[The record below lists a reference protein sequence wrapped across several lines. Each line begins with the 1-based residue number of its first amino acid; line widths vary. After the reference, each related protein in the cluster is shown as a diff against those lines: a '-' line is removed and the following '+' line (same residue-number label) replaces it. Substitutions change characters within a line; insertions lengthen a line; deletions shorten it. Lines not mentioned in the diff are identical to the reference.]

1 MSIRANQNGKFK
13 LSDLAKSKNL
23 PLEWLKNHCELR
35 ELGNGVIAIPYF
47 DEAGNELYVRKRNPP
62 GHNQRFL
69 QKKGVKLKPYGLH
82 RLNEA
87 VPERRLFLCEGE
99 TDTQTA
105 WFYKL
110 PALGIPGANATSSI
124 EAEHLDGIE
133 NVYLLPHND
142 DAGAKFVV
150 GIRKR
155 TSQLDYTGRLWKV
168 TIPSNHKDL
177 NELHIAL
184 GSKAFEEILAA
195 AVSSA
200 ELLSIEPPRPV
211 TKPAVDPQ
219 LNGHAETPRIRQ
231 LMIRNFAKINPQKT
245 RWLWRGYTPLG
256 TLTILDG
263 DPGLGKST
271 ICIDLIAR
279 VTRGQSMPNDGETDL
294 DGPAVALLLSAE
306 DAPENTIRP
315 RLDAAGADVK
325 LVENIEATKV
335 GEDSERPPVLPADVD
350 LLEEKIA
357 ETNAK
362 LVVIDVFTA
371 YLDGE
376 LDAHRDQDV
385 RRCLHRLK
393 ILAQRTGCAIILI
406 RHLNKLNGGAAIYRG
421 GGSIGITGAARSVLM
436 VGKNPT
442 EPNQYV
448 LAPIKCN
455 LCKPP
460 PALAYS
466 IMNAGGDVSVIGW
479 GKETSLSADDLL
491 GGHSQKGT
499 VAEECAELIRELLAD
514 GPKLAEDMEDEL
526 RANGF
531 KDNAIRD
538 GRKKAKVRA
547 YRRGFGEDGKW
558 WWELQKGEGD
568 EGPNNEAKV
577 PPGW

>member
-1 MSIRANQNGKFK
+1 MAIIANQNGKFNLAHLAEEKK
-13 LSDLAKSKNL
+13 LSA
-23 PLEWLKNHCELR
+23 EWLKDRCELHD
-35 ELGNGVIAIPYF
+35 LDNGVIGIPYF
-47 DEAGNELYVRKRNPP
+47 DDAGNELFVRKRNPP
-62 GHNQRFL
+62 GSPVRFL
-69 QKKGVKLKPYGLH
+69 QEKDVKLKPYGQH
-82 RLNEA
+82 RLHEATNE
-87 VPERRLFLCEGE
+87 ERLFLSEGE
-99 TDTQTA
+99 SDTWTL
-105 WFYKL
+105 WYCDL
-110 PALGIPGANATSSI
+110 PALGLPGANTANSL
-124 EAEHLDGIE
+124 EAEQLNHFE
-133 NVYLLPHND
+133 NIYLLPHND
-142 DAGAKFVV
+142 NAGKQFVE

-155 TSQLDYTGRLWKV
+155 LRQLGYGGRLWLV
-168 TIPSNHKDL
+168 EIPNRYKDVSEWYVAVGKEAFKR
-177 NELHIAL
+177 ELAMAL
-184 GSKAFEEILAA
+184 PEAKPLA
-195 AVSSA
+195 
-200 ELLSIEPPRPV
+200 IEPRQSA
-211 TKPAVDPQ
+211 TKPTAGTQ
-219 LNGHAETPRIRQ
+219 LNGHAEQPRIRQ
-231 LMIRNFAKINPQKT
+231 LMIRNFAKIQPQKT
-245 RWLWRGYTPLG
+245 RWLWRGYIPLG

-279 VTRGQSMPNDGETDL
+279 VTRGQPMPNDGKTDL
-294 DGPAVALLLSAE
+294 DGPAVALILSAE

-315 RLDAAGADVK
+315 RLDAAGADVN

-335 GEDSERPPVLPADVD
+335 GEDGERPPVLPADVD

-442 EPNQYV
+442 EPTQFV

-460 PALAYS
+460 PALTYS
-466 IMNAGGDVSVIGW
+466 IMNAGDDVSVIGW
-479 GKETSLSADDLL
+479 GQETSLSADDLL
-491 GGHSQKGT
+491 GCQSQKGT
-499 VAEECAELIRELLAD
+499 VAEQCAALIRDLLAD
-514 GPKLAEDMEDEL
+514 GPKLSDDMEDEL
-526 RANGF
+526 KANGY

-547 YRRGFGEDGKW
+547 FKKGFGEASKW
-558 WWELQKGEGD
+558 WWELQKDKGD
-568 EGPNNEAKV
+568 DGQDESVRV

>member
-1 MSIRANQNGKFK
+1 MIANQNGKFN
-13 LSDLAKSKNL
+13 LDDLAKSKNIPSDYL
-23 PLEWLKNHCELR
+23 QNRWGLR
-35 ELGNGVIAIPYF
+35 ERPDGLIEIPYF
-47 DEAGNELYVRKRNPP
+47 DEAGNEVYPRTRNPP
-62 GHNQRFL
+62 GVEPRFR
-69 QKKGVKLKPYGLH
+69 QKKGTKLRPYGEH
-82 RLNEA
+82 RLQEA
-87 VPERRLFLCEGE
+87 AHEGRLFMCEGE
-99 TDTQTA
+99 SDTWTA
-105 WFYKL
+105 SYCDL
-110 PALGIPGANATSSI
+110 PAVGIPGASAANSLK
-124 EAEHLDGIE
+124 AEHLE
-133 NVYLLPHND
+133 NIDNLYLLPDND
-142 DAGAKFVV
+142 AAGEQLVDGV
-150 GIRKR
+150 NKR
-155 TSQLDYTGRLWKV
+155 LSQLGYAGRLWRVK
-168 TIPSNHKDL
+168 IPDKYKDVS
-177 NELHIAL
+177 EWYVAI
-184 GSKAFEEILAA
+184 GKEAFEQELAM
-195 AVSSA
+195 AVSQA
-200 ELLSIEPPRPV
+200 ELLAIEPRRPAA
-211 TKPAVDPQ
+211 KPTSGAQ
-219 LNGHAETPRIRQ
+219 LNGHAEQPRIRQ
-231 LMIRNFAKINPQKT
+231 LMIRNFAKIQPQKT
-245 RWLWRGYTPLG
+245 RWLWRAYIPLG

-294 DGPAVALLLSAE
+294 DGPAVALILSAE

-315 RLDAAGADVK
+315 RLDAAGADVN

-335 GEDSERPPVLPADVD
+335 GEDGERPPVLPADVD

-442 EPNQYV
+442 EPTQFV

-460 PALAYS
+460 PALTYS
-466 IMNAGGDVSVIGW
+466 IMNAGDDVSVIGW
-479 GKETSLSADDLL
+479 GQETSLSADDLL
-491 GGHSQKGT
+491 GCQSQKGT
-499 VAEECAELIRELLAD
+499 VAEECAALIRDLLAD
-514 GPKLAEDMEDEL
+514 GPKLSDDMEDEL
-526 RANGF
+526 KANGY

-547 YRRGFGEDGKW
+547 FKKGFGEASKW
-558 WWELQKGEGD
+558 WWELQKDKGD
-568 EGPNNEAKV
+568 DAQDESVRV